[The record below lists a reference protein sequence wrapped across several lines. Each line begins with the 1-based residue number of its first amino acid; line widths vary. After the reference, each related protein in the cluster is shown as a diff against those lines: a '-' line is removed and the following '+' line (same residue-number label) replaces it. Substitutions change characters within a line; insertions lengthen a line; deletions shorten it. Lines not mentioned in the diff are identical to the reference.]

1 MRIGEGFT
9 SPHPRPLGASS
20 QNFVPSNVTPQ
31 WQMTDEA
38 HTFMFADISGYSRLT
53 ELDGD
58 EAAAEVALLFHA
70 KASSLAPSH
79 QAEVI
84 KCLGDGVMVHAR
96 DAADSV
102 GLALDLLSE
111 WAQDPSLPPIHIGL
125 HTGPALERA
134 HDWWGGTV
142 NIAARVAAAADAGQL
157 LLTDATRVAAG
168 ELQETRL
175 RALGRLRLKNIPSP
189 VEVYEASRAGAVS
202 LTAAGC

>member
-1 MRIGEGFT
+1 
-9 SPHPRPLGASS
+9 
-20 QNFVPSNVTPQ
+20 
-31 WQMTDEA
+31 MTDEA

-58 EAAAEVALLFHA
+58 EAAAEIALSFLA
-70 KASSLAPSH
+70 KASSLAPGH

-84 KCLGDGVMVHAR
+84 KCLGDGVMVHAC
-96 DAADSV
+96 DAGETV
-102 GLALDLLSE
+102 GLALELLSD
-111 WAQDPSLPPIHIGL
+111 WAEDPSLPPIHIGL

-168 ELQETRL
+168 ELHETRL
-175 RALGRLRLKNIPSP
+175 RALGRLRFKNIPSP
-189 VEVYEASRAGAVS
+189 VEVYEASRAGAAS
-202 LTAAGC
+202 LTAAAC